1 MGHPRM
7 AIPWIS
13 DSDQK
18 DIFVAKLAHELR
30 QPVGIILTALKV
42 LRERGDDST
51 RARDVIERQARLLR
65 RLVEDLLDVTRV
77 AQGKLDLQKECFDA
91 RDVIQDVAASMA
103 AVFQARRQRFSLTF
117 PAEALWVN
125 ADRTRVEQIVTNL
138 LSNAAKY
145 TCEGGEIALG
155 LEAADGAALIRVR
168 DNGRGIAPEALPHVF
183 DLFMQEASDHGTG
196 LGIGLNVV
204 RGLVELHGGSVNAYS
219 AGVGRGSEFVVM
231 LPAVTTSSHT

>member
-77 AQGKLDLQKECFDA
+77 AQVKLDLQKE
-91 RDVIQDVAASMA
+91 
-103 AVFQARRQRFSLTF
+103 
-117 PAEALWVN
+117 
-125 ADRTRVEQIVTNL
+125 
-138 LSNAAKY
+138 
-145 TCEGGEIALG
+145 
-155 LEAADGAALIRVR
+155 
-168 DNGRGIAPEALPHVF
+168 
-183 DLFMQEASDHGTG
+183 
-196 LGIGLNVV
+196 
-204 RGLVELHGGSVNAYS
+204 
-219 AGVGRGSEFVVM
+219 
-231 LPAVTTSSHT
+231 